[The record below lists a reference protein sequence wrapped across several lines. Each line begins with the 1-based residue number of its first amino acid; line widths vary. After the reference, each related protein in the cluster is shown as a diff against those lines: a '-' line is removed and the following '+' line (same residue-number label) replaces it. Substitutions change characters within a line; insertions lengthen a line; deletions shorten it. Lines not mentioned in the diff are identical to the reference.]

1 MPLLLSSLNEVVI
14 YNKARIAVI
23 YLVLLLLYTTKQESL
38 LYTSYFSLLFFGRL
52 WGGLFGVEVRIP
64 YFLAFITM
72 PVCVLQVLPFLFL
85 ALFRA

>member
-1 MPLLLSSLNEVVI
+1 
-14 YNKARIAVI
+14 
-23 YLVLLLLYTTKQESL
+23 
-38 LYTSYFSLLFFGRL
+38 
-52 WGGLFGVEVRIP
+52 VRIP